1 MRGYVDRLFP
11 IQKILISSVCI
22 RLCWGDLPSMPP
34 KKTALKRSKKKA
46 ASAHKTPPSQRW
58 SAKVDTDST
67 HPEQG
72 LFAKGPRSIARALAS
87 KRVSPKGPASGMRML
102 NFYINRAG
110 KNLTEERLA
119 ALQKAKT
126 MLSSIISKQK
136 TEAAS
141 KSPKTKSS

>member
-1 MRGYVDRLFP
+1 
-11 IQKILISSVCI
+11 
-22 RLCWGDLPSMPP
+22 
-34 KKTALKRSKKKA
+34 
-46 ASAHKTPPSQRW
+46 
-58 SAKVDTDST
+58 
-67 HPEQG
+67 
-72 LFAKGPRSIARALAS
+72 
-87 KRVSPKGPASGMRML
+87 MRML